1 MSKHKELYELA
12 SKLAEQHRQVIDL
25 VCQIEIK
32 KYGFE
37 FAQTDNDEII
47 DTLNYGT
54 SKLSFENYNEIMQD
68 CKKGKRLRR
77 Y

>member
-1 MSKHKELYELA
+1 MTTHKELYELA
-12 SKLAEQHRQVIDL
+12 SKISEQHRHIINL
-25 VCQIEIK
+25 ICEIEIK

-54 SKLSFENYNEIMQD
+54 SKLSFDAYTEIMKD
-68 CKKGKRLRR
+68 HKKDKRLRK